1 MLMTFFFRGYAAIN
15 NILVVFGRVDLKR
28 CYIMGRQENF
38 AFISLQVGSLFF
50 YVFPPIW
57 WIFYLLFSV
66 DWYNSIFYLTENTKK
81 DGKFYLLEISPKKI
95 LRNFPNQTISNV
107 AASILGLA
115 SSGRH
120 G

>member
-66 DWYNSIFYLTENTKK
+66 DWYNSIFYLTDHMSHYLANNKK
-81 DGKFYLLEISPKKI
+81 RWKI
-95 LRNFPNQTISNV
+95 LFIGDFTEKNPPE
-107 AASILGLA
+107 LPKPDDL
-115 SSGRH
+115 
-120 G
+120 